1 MFLRVV
7 CTRECKKILVSF
19 VWLSPLCGPKCLLKS
34 LASKDEKSHWL
45 HLFDFSPLC
54 VFKCLLI
61 LLARENA
68 ESHWLHLFDFFHCAS
83 SSVSSNCLSQR
94 MDWLHSLDFF
104 PSFLFVIGTFS
115 STLFSLNWFISKFD
129 LSPSNNW
136 CFFWYGWLLTGK
148 YSRLY
153 IVLE

>member
-1 MFLRVV
+1 MSTQRACLREDKV
-7 CTRECKKILVSF
+7 TLIAF
-19 VWLSPLCGPKCLLKS
+19 VWLYSTVCFDMSPQIACVGGCIVTKV
-34 LASKDEKSHWL
+34 AFVWL
-45 HLFDFSPLC
+45 FPTVRFQMPPHIACP
-54 VFKCLLI
+54 
-61 LLARENA
+61 RECRVTLVA
-68 ESHWLHLFDFFHCAS
+68 FVWFFHCAS